1 VAFFPAEER
10 QNQTMSVSTAAG
22 SPSTRAARRGA
33 GRHRLG
39 SATGVRVA
47 DLPAV
52 RERMQFQRSAPKPAN
67 SFLRWLFAAPPA
79 GRHTWSFLAGS
90 GGRPRT
96 AFAIILSL

>member
-1 VAFFPAEER
+1 MSRPTPA
-10 QNQTMSVSTAAG
+10 G
-22 SPSTRAARRGA
+22 PPSTRAARRGA

-39 SATGVRVA
+39 SPTGVRVA
-47 DLPAV
+47 DLPVV
-52 RERMQFQRSAPKPAN
+52 RERMQFQRAAPARN
-67 SFLRWLFAAPPA
+67 SFIQWLFQVPPT

>member
-1 VAFFPAEER
+1 
-10 QNQTMSVSTAAG
+10 MSRPTAVVV
-22 SPSTRAARRGA
+22 PSTREGRPAGRRSA

-39 SATGVRVA
+39 TTAGVRVS

-52 RERMQFQRSAPKPAN
+52 RERMLYQRPAPAHRN
-67 SFLRWLFAAPPA
+67 SFLHWLFQAPPA

-90 GGRPRT
+90 GGRPRS

>member
-1 VAFFPAEER
+1 
-10 QNQTMSVSTAAG
+10 MSRPTPAG
-22 SPSTRAARRGA
+22 SPTSRAARRGA

-39 SATGVRVA
+39 APTGVRVS

-52 RERMQFQRSAPKPAN
+52 RERLQFQRSAHQPGN

-79 GRHTWSFLAGS
+79 GRHTWGFLAGS

>member
-1 VAFFPAEER
+1 
-10 QNQTMSVSTAAG
+10 MSVSLSVDA
-22 SPSTRAARRGA
+22 PSTSARRRG

-39 SATGVRVA
+39 TPAGVRCT

-52 RERMQFQRSAPKPAN
+52 RERMQFARTPVEHRRA
-67 SFLRWLFAAPPA
+67 FLRWLMPTSAS
-79 GRHTWSFLAGS
+79 GKHTWSFLAGA

>member
-1 VAFFPAEER
+1 
-10 QNQTMSVSTAAG
+10 MSRPTPGA
-22 SPSTRAARRGA
+22 PSSRAARRAA

-39 SATGVRVA
+39 ATTGVRVT
-47 DLPAV
+47 DIPAV
-52 RERMQFQRSAPKPAN
+52 RERMQFTRPAVAHRS
-67 SFLRWLFAAPPA
+67 SFTRWLFQAPPT

>member
-1 VAFFPAEER
+1 
-10 QNQTMSVSTAAG
+10 MSRTTADA
-22 SPSTRAARRGA
+22 SPSTRAARRQGA

-39 SATGVRVA
+39 SATGVRCA
-47 DLPAV
+47 DIPAV
-52 RERMQFQRSAPKPAN
+52 RERMQFQPQATRRRST
-67 SFLRWLFAAPPA
+67 FLEWLFQAPPA

>member
-1 VAFFPAEER
+1 
-10 QNQTMSVSTAAG
+10 MSRTTADAA
-22 SPSTRAARRGA
+22 PSTRAARRSAA

-39 SATGVRVA
+39 SATGVRCA
-47 DLPAV
+47 DIPAV
-52 RERMQFQRSAPKPAN
+52 RERMQFQRPTERRRST
-67 SFLRWLFAAPPA
+67 FVQWLFQAPPA

>member
-1 VAFFPAEER
+1 
-10 QNQTMSVSTAAG
+10 MSRSTHAD
-22 SPSTRAARRGA
+22 SPTTRAARRGA

-39 SATGVRVA
+39 TPTGVRCS
-47 DLPAV
+47 DIPAV
-52 RERMQFQRSAPKPAN
+52 RERMQFKRPAVAHRS
-67 SFLRWLFAAPPA
+67 SFTRWLFQAPQT

>member
-1 VAFFPAEER
+1 MSRPTPA
-10 QNQTMSVSTAAG
+10 G
-22 SPSTRAARRGA
+22 PPSTRAARRGA

-39 SATGVRVA
+39 SPTGVRVA
-47 DLPAV
+47 DLPIV
-52 RERMQFQRSAPKPAN
+52 RERMEFQRSAAPARN
-67 SFLRWLFAAPPA
+67 SFLQWLFSVPPV

>member
-1 VAFFPAEER
+1 
-10 QNQTMSVSTAAG
+10 MSRPTPAG
-22 SPSTRAARRGA
+22 SPSSRSAHRGA

-39 SATGVRVA
+39 APTGVRCA
-47 DLPAV
+47 DIPAV
-52 RERMQFQRSAPKPAN
+52 RERMQFQRPAASRRN
-67 SFLRWLFAAPPA
+67 AFLQWLFQAPPA

>member
-1 VAFFPAEER
+1 
-10 QNQTMSVSTAAG
+10 MSRTTADAV
-22 SPSTRAARRGA
+22 PSTRAARRQGA

-39 SATGVRVA
+39 SATGVRCA
-47 DLPAV
+47 DIPAV
-52 RERMQFQRSAPKPAN
+52 RERMQFQRPAPRRRSTFTQWLFSAPPT
-67 SFLRWLFAAPPA
+67 

>member
-1 VAFFPAEER
+1 MSRPSPA
-10 QNQTMSVSTAAG
+10 G
-22 SPSTRAARRGA
+22 PPSTRAARRGA

-39 SATGVRVA
+39 SPTGIRVS
-47 DLPAV
+47 DLAAV
-52 RERMQFQRSAPKPAN
+52 RERMQYQRSGAGHRS
-67 SFLRWLFAAPPA
+67 SFLHWLFQAPSA

>member
-1 VAFFPAEER
+1 MIDGA
-10 QNQTMSVSTAAG
+10 TSAA
-22 SPSTRAARRGA
+22 PSTRAARRGA

-39 SATGVRVA
+39 SPTGVRCA
-47 DLPAV
+47 DIPAV
-52 RERMQFQRSAPKPAN
+52 RERMQFQRPAVTHRN
-67 SFLRWLFAAPPA
+67 SFLHWLFQAPAA

>member
-1 VAFFPAEER
+1 MTRPTPAGA
-10 QNQTMSVSTAAG
+10 SS
-22 SPSTRAARRGA
+22 SRAARRAA

-39 SATGVRVA
+39 SSAGVRVT
-47 DLPAV
+47 DIPAV
-52 RERMQFQRSAPKPAN
+52 RERMQYQRPAPVKRS
-67 SFLRWLFAAPPA
+67 SFTRWLFQAPPA

>member
-1 VAFFPAEER
+1 
-10 QNQTMSVSTAAG
+10 MSRSTAAAP
-22 SPSTRAARRGA
+22 PSTRAARRGA

-39 SATGVRVA
+39 TPTGIRVT

-52 RERMQFQRSAPKPAN
+52 RERMQFERSAPKPAS

-79 GRHTWSFLAGS
+79 GRHTWSFLAGT

>member
-1 VAFFPAEER
+1 M
-10 QNQTMSVSTAAG
+10 MSRPMHAG
-22 SPSTRAARRGA
+22 SPATRAARRGA

-39 SATGVRVA
+39 TATGVRCS
-47 DLPAV
+47 DIPAV
-52 RERMQFQRSAPKPAN
+52 RERMQFQRSAPVRN
-67 SFLRWLFAAPPA
+67 SFTRWLFQAPAA